1 MKNLT
6 TGNIYKTF
14 ILFAIPL
21 VLSGL
26 LSQSY
31 SIIDT
36 IIAGKFLGPDG
47 LAAIGAT
54 SSYITLISAI
64 FWGYIS
70 GFAVYIATLFG
81 AGEYDKIK
89 TSICSNLIFIIISI
103 FSVSLI
109 SVIFHEPI
117 FDFLKV
123 DATIRHDTFIYF
135 TIYLLGI
142 FMILSNTFG
151 VFVMNAF
158 GASSFPFLMSIVSTI
173 LNISGNIFTI
183 TVLNWGVA
191 GVAISSLFAALIVDT
206 CYFFKIN
213 NCFKQLGCK
222 KTKQK
227 FNIESIK
234 KSLPYAGP
242 VTLQQTAMYF
252 SSLAISPLVNG
263 IGSAATAA
271 YTVVLRIY
279 NLNAEI
285 YQNSTK
291 TVSNYSAQCVGA
303 KKYHLLNKGLVV
315 GLIQGILFLSPVLII
330 SVLFPEKICSA
341 FFPKGYSGEG
351 LDFSVLY
358 VRFYLPFILFNVI
371 NNLFHSFFRSIKS
384 MNILLSATV
393 IGSVTRIIFSIILVK
408 YYGISGV
415 YLGWIISWIIE
426 AIYNVAIFFAG
437 KWREKFEKEM

>member
-36 IIAGKFLGPDG
+36 VIAGKFLGPDG

-54 SSYITLISAI
+54 SSFITLISAI

-89 TSICSNLIFIIISI
+89 ASIYSNLIFLLVSI
-103 FSVSLI
+103 FSI
-109 SVIFHEPI
+109 SVVSIIFHEPI

-123 DATIRHDTFIYF
+123 DTAIRHDTYIYF
-135 TIYLLGI
+135 TIYLFGLFLI
-142 FMILSNTFG
+142 SSNTFG
-151 VFVMNAF
+151 VFIMNAF
-158 GASSFPFLMSIVSTI
+158 GASSFPFCMAIISTF
-173 LNISGNIFTI
+173 LNIGGNIFTI

-191 GVAISSLFAALIVDT
+191 GVAISSVFAAFVIDI

-213 NCFKQLGCK
+213 KCFKQLGCK

-227 FNIESIK
+227 FNMESIK

-242 VTLQQTAMYF
+242 VTIQQTAMYF
-252 SSLAISPLVNG
+252 ASLAISPLVNG

-303 KKYHLLNKGLVV
+303 KKYHLLKKGVKV
-315 GLIQGILFLSPVLII
+315 GLIQGILFLSPVLIV

-351 LDFSVLY
+351 LDFSVTY

-384 MNILLSATV
+384 MNTLLSATI
-393 IGSVTRIIFSIILVK
+393 IGSITRIIFSIIFAK
-408 YYGISGV
+408 YYGIIGV
-415 YLGWIISWIIE
+415 YIGWVLSWIIE
-426 AIYNVAIFFAG
+426 AFYNLLVYFFG
-437 KWREKFEKEM
+437 NWRKNFGL